1 MKKLIQDYLFLF
13 GIAGFLVLLDQWS
26 KEMVRQNLAFQET
39 WVPWPWLLPYARI
52 VHWKNT
58 GAAFGMLQNFGDIF
72 MILAMIVA
80 LFILY
85 YFPRV
90 PRQDRLIRL
99 AMAIQFGGA
108 IGNLIDRL
116 SQGYVTD
123 FIMLGSLPVFNVA
136 DACISIGVGL
146 LILGVWLKD
155 RQEGRLAR
163 SSTPESARE
172 EVSEVISEDT

>member
-1 MKKLIQDYLFLF
+1 LKKIIQDYGFLF
-13 GIAGFLVLLDQWS
+13 GISGFLVLLDQWS

-72 MILAMIVA
+72 MILAIIVA

-85 YFPRV
+85 YFPKV

-116 SQGYVTD
+116 SQRYVTD
-123 FIMLGSLPVFNVA
+123 FIMLGSFPVFN
-136 DACISIGVGL
+136 G
-146 LILGVWLKD
+146 
-155 RQEGRLAR
+155 
-163 SSTPESARE
+163 
-172 EVSEVISEDT
+172 